1 MTCQGV
7 WLGSE
12 TQWPLKRL
20 QVLEIERDCEV
31 GDEDESGR
39 KRCLVCER

>member
-1 MTCQGV
+1 M

-31 GDEDESGR
+31 GDEDEDEEENVLRER
-39 KRCLVCER
+39 KEEKK